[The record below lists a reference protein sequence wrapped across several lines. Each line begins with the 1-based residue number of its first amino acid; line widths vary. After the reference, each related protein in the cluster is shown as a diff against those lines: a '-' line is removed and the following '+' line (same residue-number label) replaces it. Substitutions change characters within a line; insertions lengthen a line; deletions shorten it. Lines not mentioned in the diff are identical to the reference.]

1 MTTPEIRFWNKVTKS
16 SACWTWTGSLGG
28 SRYGVFKLNGKLIK
42 AHRASWVFSGK
53 TIPDGMKVLHR
64 CDNPVCVNPDHLFI
78 GTQRDNILDMENKGR
93 GRHPSGANHSKAK
106 LSEESVE
113 FIRNSKIPMADLARQ
128 FGVARQSVFKI
139 KRNINWRKS

>member
-1 MTTPEIRFWNKVTKS
+1 MSNPEIRFWKMVTKG

-42 AHRASWVFSGK
+42 AHRASWVFSGQ

-78 GTQRDNILDMENKGR
+78 GTQCDNILDMENKGR
-93 GRHPSGANHSKAK
+93 GRHPSGVDHSNAK
-106 LSEESVE
+106 LSATSVE
-113 FIRNSKIPMADLARQ
+113 FIRNSGDSMADLARK
-128 FGVARQSVFKI
+128 FGVSRQAVFKV
-139 KRNINWRKS
+139 KRNITWRTS